1 MGYRAY
7 LTVSRLGGDSSQH
20 DRGVCFGNYDC
31 CLLGLLAAAAAD
43 DSEITVEQPSLKTAL
58 DVVRKGRARRVPY
71 GHLTFEAEISATRVL
86 ALLQRYKIGVL
97 SILASDIIAL
107 ESAAAV
113 SRHILLR
120 EIDVL
125 CSEVAL
131 DRKNSDSYRPTLEE
145 LRQLITDASEEAPRV
160 LPRVKIDFSETA
172 QLWSTVIAGDQLAKD
187 ESSWLPLVLLT
198 RLAAD
203 RIRAVEN
210 QDFARLHANTSL
222 VRLFKPCF
230 GDTNDDE
237 AALEWCLESGRSHD
251 RGSVANALVKERYA
265 DRQLVMASLLSGEPL
280 DGGSWI
286 YHGDWPAADDPTF
299 FDAVRLN
306 REAAVKSEGA
316 EAFRL
321 RTDHGH

>member
-222 VRLFKPCF
+222 VQLFKPCF

-237 AALEWCLESGRSHD
+237 
-251 RGSVANALVKERYA
+251 
-265 DRQLVMASLLSGEPL
+265 Q
-280 DGGSWI
+280 
-286 YHGDWPAADDPTF
+286 
-299 FDAVRLN
+299 
-306 REAAVKSEGA
+306 
-316 EAFRL
+316 
-321 RTDHGH
+321 